1 VIKYEKKVWKVPR
14 YYDTY
19 INMRIT
25 RNSNSAIEFIK
36 VMEHDT
42 FMLFSMNGHSCIW
55 FWCHL
60 LNHINMILFKMST
73 RLFLRIYIFLGYWFI
88 YGEISVCWNEKRV
101 SSINIQTSL
110 HHICLWCRWAEW
122 NGIYRDDVRKF
133 IKVIIRVED
142 TWYIWSRLSF
152 YWLAS
157 CSMIW
162 LRWMA
167 C

>member
-1 VIKYEKKVWKVPR
+1 MNLVPDWRQKIMPMQSSWSIWFWYFVKVTSSIFESVACYHRFIILEFLHHLYTVWLWPSLTTFPVIKYEKKVWKVPR

-88 YGEISVCWNEKRV
+88 YGEICVC
-101 SSINIQTSL
+101 
-110 HHICLWCRWAEW
+110 
-122 NGIYRDDVRKF
+122 
-133 IKVIIRVED
+133 
-142 TWYIWSRLSF
+142 
-152 YWLAS
+152 
-157 CSMIW
+157 
-162 LRWMA
+162 
-167 C
+167 